1 MKVLVLVTRGYH
13 ESTSNLTGA
22 EHKAKKTANRWFRGL
37 FNKYLLINVGLWQWR
52 YKWSFRAAVICKSHK
67 REQSVQDGFNRDMAQ
82 FKRDKERHG
91 RKSIWK
97 NDIFILNS
105 EDWTHRSG
113 KQPTPNHF
121 PAPSPLP
128 LETEPL
134 WSRLDFCNSLFT
146 GLPGSTPSSYSLLR

>member
-1 MKVLVLVTRGYH
+1 MYD
-13 ESTSNLTGA
+13 
-22 EHKAKKTANRWFRGL
+22 
-37 FNKYLLINVGLWQWR
+37 LWQWR
-52 YKWSFRAAVICKSHK
+52 YKWSFTAAVICKSHK
-67 REQSVQDGFNRDMAQ
+67 REQSVKDGFNRDMAQ

-134 WSRLDFCNSLFT
+134 WSPDWIFVTAFSLVSQA
-146 GLPGSTPSSYSLLR
+146 LLLRPILY